1 MDAKVDTD
9 RMVDKYDGNT
19 ADLEQELEWL
29 ARVANWRMSDYFDQK
44 PKKSDFNDVKE
55 PPLLTNEKSSYA
67 GFVLDQQLATEDRLL
82 LILALTPYIRP
93 QLLDVFWSKNSDI
106 GRGFTEFGGL
116 VGTSHGGFIPTLET
130 ALFLMAGDCLS
141 DRLRFMQRLE
151 IDNPLV
157 DQGILQI
164 VPVGPQEPWTSG
176 SLQISRE
183 FVNQII
189 CGASYRPSYG
199 VNFPARRVRTVLNW
213 EQLILPSGTLEQL
226 DEIRN
231 WIVHGETL
239 LSEWEMRDKLAPGFT
254 SLFHGPPGTGKTLSA
269 SLLAKYCKRDVYK
282 VDLSL
287 MVSKYIGET
296 EKNLAVIFDAAEH
309 KNWILFFDEA
319 DALFGKRTKV
329 ADAHDRYAN
338 QEISFLLQRI
348 EEFAGVVIL
357 ASNFKTNIDDA
368 FIRRFQSVIQFAIPK
383 TAERLKIWRN
393 AFSPRAELEP
403 GLKLSKIAEKY
414 EVSGGTIMNVVRF
427 ASLRS
432 VSRGSRVLLRE
443 DVEEG
448 LRREQIKEG
457 RNL

>member
-1 MDAKVDTD
+1 
-9 RMVDKYDGNT
+9 MVDEYDRNA

-29 ARVANWRMSDYFDQK
+29 AHIANWRMSDYFDQNQQK
-44 PKKSDFNDVKE
+44 ASFEDVAR
-55 PPLLTNEKSSYA
+55 PPVLTTVESNYA
-67 GFVLDQQLATEDRLL
+67 RFVTEQQLGMEDRLL
-82 LILALTPYIRP
+82 LVLALAPYIRP
-93 QLLDVFWSKNSDI
+93 QLLDVFWSKNTEI

-116 VGTSHGGFIPTLET
+116 LGVTHGGFIPTLET
-130 ALFLMAGDCLS
+130 ALFLLTGDNLPG
-141 DRLRFMQRLE
+141 RLRLMQELE
-151 IDNPLV
+151 SGNALV
-157 DQGILQI
+157 DQGILKI
-164 VPVGPQEPWTSG
+164 SSVGPQEPWTSAP
-176 SLQISRE
+176 LQISRE
-183 FVNQII
+183 FVDQII

-199 VNFPARRVRTVLNW
+199 VNFPARRVKTVLEW
-213 EQLILPSGTLEQL
+213 EHLILPSGTLEQL

-231 WIVHGETL
+231 WILHGETL
-239 LSEWEMRDKLAPGFT
+239 LSEWGMRDKLAPGFT

-269 SLLAKYCKRDVYK
+269 CLLAKYCERDVYK

-319 DALFGKRTKV
+319 DALFGKRTTV
-329 ADAHDRYAN
+329 TDSHDRYAN

-368 FIRRFQSVIQFAIPK
+368 FIRRFQSVIQFTMPK
-383 TAERLKIWRN
+383 SAERLKIWRN
-393 AFSPRAELEP
+393 AFSAHAKLEP
-403 GLKLSKIAEKY
+403 GLKLSRVAEKH

-432 VSRGSRVLLRE
+432 VSRASRTILRE